1 MEGESES
8 SKYNSYTLS
17 LATVRASTN
26 GAKNNGEL
34 PKVVGFQRMILF
46 VSEKI
51 SNPTY
56 LTTQVVVLVVRIEL

>member
-1 MEGESES
+1 MSAKTRFLVAPVKGGPSKMEGESEK

-34 PKVVGFQRMILF
+34 PKVVGFQR
-46 VSEKI
+46 
-51 SNPTY
+51 
-56 LTTQVVVLVVRIEL
+56 